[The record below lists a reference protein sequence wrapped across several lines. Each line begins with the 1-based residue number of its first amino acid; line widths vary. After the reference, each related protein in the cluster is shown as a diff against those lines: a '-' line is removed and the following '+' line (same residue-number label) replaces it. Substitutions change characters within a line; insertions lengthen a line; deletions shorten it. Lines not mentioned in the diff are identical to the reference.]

1 MIEDFGSRKKIL
13 VAPLNWG
20 LGHATRCIPIIRNLV
35 SAGHEVHLGSDGVA
49 LALLRE
55 EFPNLSYIELPGYRI
70 HYRGRSLIRSL
81 ILQTPK
87 LLKAII
93 AEKRAVSEYVSRGQ
107 IDIIISDNRLGARTS
122 HTRNIVMTHQLTL
135 LLPHPLM
142 SRIATRLNQAWLRKF
157 DAIWVPDS
165 PPPDNLSGL
174 MSTAGTLPNV
184 RYIGTLT
191 RLHPCNEVPVRDFVA
206 VLSGPEPARTE
217 LERLIITQFRDLS
230 YSLLLVRGLPGIE
243 IPFSDMPDHIE
254 TVTYLTSEHMNEAI
268 CTSRYVITRS
278 GYTSV
283 MDLSI
288 LGKSAIL
295 IPTPGQPEQEYL
307 GVRLTDHDCFVVGSQ
322 KGLNLESLISALKSK
337 EDA

>member
-142 SRIATRLNQAWLRKF
+142 SRIATRLNHAWLRKF
-157 DAIWVPDS
+157 DAIW
-165 PPPDNLSGL
+165 
-174 MSTAGTLPNV
+174 
-184 RYIGTLT
+184 
-191 RLHPCNEVPVRDFVA
+191 
-206 VLSGPEPARTE
+206 
-217 LERLIITQFRDLS
+217 
-230 YSLLLVRGLPGIE
+230 
-243 IPFSDMPDHIE
+243 
-254 TVTYLTSEHMNEAI
+254 
-268 CTSRYVITRS
+268 
-278 GYTSV
+278 
-283 MDLSI
+283 
-288 LGKSAIL
+288 
-295 IPTPGQPEQEYL
+295 
-307 GVRLTDHDCFVVGSQ
+307 
-322 KGLNLESLISALKSK
+322 
-337 EDA
+337 